1 MKYAKLFSTIG
12 ILSIAAVM
20 AGCEGKK
27 KKAKILTTTT
37 QIIVDKKGTT
47 AGGAALTTTVSA
59 GSYTISL
66 TNGLIQTTT
75 PTGDFTGITYTG
87 DPAELAGFVG
97 QVPTGSATSS
107 SSLGSSLISTL
118 TTSASTNNL
127 ASAPTATNPV
137 TVISSTDISK
147 TGGGV
152 TIYHLTV
159 TTDSATNVTTLSNLL
174 LQTIGLNK
182 TGGTVT
188 GLPTA
193 GATESSA
200 TTFHVVMQVVYSTT
214 CPSSLGI
221 GVSTTP
227 NYSNTE
233 AVLSGFLDGTNVSCG
248 TVTKDTKTDS
258 LTGASDPKADF
269 VWVIDNS
276 GSMDTEQAAVQSAAS
291 SFFSALSTKKLD
303 YQIKVITTDSA
314 TLRTAG
320 GTGTITSSTANGQ
333 TVFNSNVAAGTG
345 GSGTESAIHF
355 SQVGIANSTL
365 SPRSG
370 SKLFFV
376 FLTDEGDHYSCY
388 NGGGTQIA
396 DGSLTGP
403 LYNPCNGG
411 TPYTP
416 TNNVFTQNG
425 YKVYGIMGVNA
436 STGNAGTCT
445 GSGATAAASNN
456 NTFPQYQQ
464 LITATGGSMASIC
477 SSDFSPIMTS
487 IVSQA
492 AGSASRYKLTK
503 TPISSTIVVKVK
515 DVQVANS
522 ASNGWVYDPTA
533 NAISFAGAATPAAGD
548 AVTVTYEY
556 NTSATAMNAGSNQ
569 TLTAFIGN
577 ASSEEVGKFALG
589 ALLLAG
595 IALAGRSFFSRKK

>member
-1 MKYAKLFSTIG
+1 
-12 ILSIAAVM
+12 M

-47 AGGAALTTTVSA
+47 AGGAALTTTLSS

-97 QVPTGSATSS
+97 QIPTGSATSS
-107 SSLGSSLISTL
+107 SSLGSSLITTL
-118 TTSASTNNL
+118 TSSAATNNL
-127 ASAPTATNPV
+127 ANSNSV
-137 TVISSTDISK
+137 TIISSADIAK

-159 TTDSATNVTTLSNLL
+159 TTDSATNVTTLSNLI

-188 GLPTA
+188 GLPSA
-193 GATESSA
+193 GATESSS
-200 TTFHVVMQVVYSTT
+200 TTFHVVMQVVYSST
-214 CPSSLGI
+214 CPASLGI

-227 NYSNTE
+227 NYSTTE
-233 AVLSGFLDGTNVSCG
+233 AVLSGFLDGSNVSCG

-276 GSMDTEQAAVQSAAS
+276 GSMSEEQSAVQSAAAA
-291 SFFSALSTKKLD
+291 FFAALGTKKLD
-303 YQIKVITTDSA
+303 YRVGAITTDSS
-314 TLRTAG
+314 TLRSNG
-320 GTGTITSSTANGQ
+320 GTNWVTSSTSGGE
-333 TVFNSNVAAGTG
+333 TVFKTNIAAGTN
-345 GSGTESAIHF
+345 GSSDESASHF
-355 SQVGIANSTL
+355 AIQGLNNGNISI
-365 SPRSG
+365 RSG
-370 SKLFFV
+370 VKAFFV
-376 FLTDEGDHYSCY
+376 FLTDEGDSFRCY
-388 NGGGTQIA
+388 NGGTTTTAAAPYWDPCQNGTA
-396 DGSLTGP
+396 LNTSS
-403 LYNPCNGG
+403 
-411 TPYTP
+411 
-416 TNNVFTQNG
+416 NVFTQNG
-425 YKVYGIMGVNA
+425 YKVYSIIGLNA
-436 STGNAGTCT
+436 STGAPGICT
-445 GSGATAAASNN
+445 GTNGTSAANN
-456 NTFPQYQQ
+456 NNQHRNYYD
-464 LITATGGSMASIC
+464 LAAGTGGSSASIC

-492 AGSASRYKLTK
+492 AGSASPYKLSK

-515 DVQVANS
+515 GVQINNS
-522 ASNGWVYDPTA
+522 TSNGWVYDATA

-556 NTSATAMNAGSNQ
+556 NTSATAMSSGSNQ

-577 ASSEEVGKFALG
+577 ASSEEVGKFAFG

>member
-66 TNGLIQTTT
+66 TNGLTQTAT
-75 PTGDFTGITYTG
+75 PTGDFTGITYG
-87 DPAELAGFVG
+87 GESSELAGFVG

-107 SSLGSSLISTL
+107 STLGSSLLNTL
-118 TTSASTNNL
+118 THSAATNNI
-127 ASAPTATNPV
+127 ADAGGV
-137 TVISSTDISK
+137 TIISSNNITK

-159 TTDSATNVTTLSNLL
+159 TTGSATNVTTLSNLL
-174 LQTIGLNK
+174 LSTIGLNK

-193 GATESSA
+193 GATESSS

-269 VWVIDNS
+269 VWVVDDS
-276 GSMDTEQAAVQSAAS
+276 GSMSGEQAQVQSAAS
-291 SFFSALSTKKLD
+291 SFFSALTAKKID
-303 YQIKVITTDSA
+303 YRIGVITTAMS
-314 TLRTAG
+314 TLKTTG
-320 GTGTITSSTANGQ
+320 GTDWVTKNTANGQ
-333 TVFNSNVAAGTG
+333 SVFASNVIVGTG
-345 GSGTESAIHF
+345 NSTESAIYF
-355 SQVGIANSTL
+355 AEQGLNNGTL
-365 SPRSG
+365 TPRSG
-370 SKLFFV
+370 SKLYFIFV
-376 FLTDEGDHYSCY
+376 SDEGDNYQCRAGGSNLTPAAPTLWNPCQ
-388 NGGGTQIA
+388 GGTA
-396 DGSLTGP
+396 FNTS
-403 LYNPCNGG
+403 
-411 TPYTP
+411 
-416 TNNVFTQNG
+416 NNIFTQNG
-425 YKVYGIMGVNA
+425 YKVYGILGVDA
-436 STGNAGTCT
+436 ATGNEGKCT
-445 GSGATAAASNN
+445 GAGQTSAADDNN
-456 NTFPQYQQ
+456 QWPAYQQ

-477 SSDFSPIMTS
+477 ATEFSSTMTS

-492 AGSASRYKLTK
+492 AGSASPYKLTK

>member
-107 SSLGSSLISTL
+107 STLGSSLISTL
-118 TTSASTNNL
+118 GTSAATNNL
-127 ASAPTATNPV
+127 ANSNAV
-137 TVISSTDISK
+137 TIISSADIAK

-193 GATESSA
+193 GATESTA

-276 GSMDTEQAAVQSAAS
+276 GSMSTEQAAVQSAAS
-291 SFFSALSTKKLD
+291 SFFTALSTKKLD

-314 TLRTAG
+314 TLRNAG
-320 GTGTITSSTANGQ
+320 GSDTITSSTANGQ

-355 SQVGIANSTL
+355 SQVGIANSVL

-388 NGGGTQIA
+388 NGGTVIA

-411 TPYTP
+411 TAYNTSS
-416 TNNVFTQNG
+416 NIFTQNG

-492 AGSASRYKLTK
+492 AGSASPYVLSK

-515 DVQVANS
+515 GVQVANS
-522 ASNGWVYDPTA
+522 ASNGWVYDATA
-533 NAISFAGAATPAAGD
+533 NAISFAGAATPVAGD